1 MRRNVWAAVRG
12 SQPCVWPAGWPI
24 EPPPLPTSGAAR
36 EGGSGS
42 GTLSGGERENCSRVE
57 LGSVHVCV
65 RDQVCSACVY
75 TRSAHVSCREEE
87 SATYRRGAL
96 ASRVMAVRLERAS
109 ESGESGGVRSERA
122 WRGVREVIVV
132 VVHRLVPSYE
142 IPTSSGWLA
151 TNQAPTPT
159 PTEPP
164 GGGRPRGPQPPQ
176 PPACPS
182 AAPCATSSG

>member
-87 SATYRRGAL
+87 SATCRRGAL
-96 ASRVMAVRLERAS
+96 ASRVM
-109 ESGESGGVRSERA
+109 G
-122 WRGVREVIVV
+122 
-132 VVHRLVPSYE
+132 
-142 IPTSSGWLA
+142 
-151 TNQAPTPT
+151 
-159 PTEPP
+159 
-164 GGGRPRGPQPPQ
+164 
-176 PPACPS
+176 
-182 AAPCATSSG
+182 